1 MAAGCVQADDPDLQQ
16 DGLGNSGEG
25 NSRKGQ
31 GRWLSRWLARDGS
44 NRKQGK
50 EKAGSK
56 KPEVHAPQQNLET
69 KSLEPR
75 KAPPAVQGPGELAHP
90 LHRDSLVGLAV
101 HDLPLCCRPSPSASV
116 HPATARTCSIF
127 KMGRCAV
134 LNPTERMDMLWM
146 GKQLP
151 PTPKFLRDTGRG
163 DPKVTHASPASPSVL
178 AASPTGV
185 P

>member
-16 DGLGNSGEG
+16 DGLSNTGKGK
-25 NSRKGQ
+25 SRKGQ

-75 KAPPAVQGPGELAHP
+75 KAPPAVQGPGKLARP

-101 HDLPLCCRPSPSASV
+101 HDLPL
-116 HPATARTCSIF
+116 
-127 KMGRCAV
+127 
-134 LNPTERMDMLWM
+134 
-146 GKQLP
+146 LP
-151 PTPKFLRDTGRG
+151 PLHLLLLCILLLQGP
-163 DPKVTHASPASPSVL
+163 
-178 AASPTGV
+178 AASSRWDGV
-185 P
+185 QS